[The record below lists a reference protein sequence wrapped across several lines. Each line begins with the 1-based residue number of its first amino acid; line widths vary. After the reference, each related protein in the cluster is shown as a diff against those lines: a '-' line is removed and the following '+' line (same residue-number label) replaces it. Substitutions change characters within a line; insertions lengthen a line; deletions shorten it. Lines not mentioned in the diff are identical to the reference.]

1 MQNILRFIFTIL
13 ACLTLFA
20 FAGSSVYAEPTEI
33 TVRVLAKGAK
43 FVGTS
48 MGGAQIVIRE
58 ADTGRILSEGIT
70 KGNTGDTRHIMIEAL
85 RRNTPLS
92 TPGSASFTTSLDLD
106 APTLLEI
113 SALGPLGQRQAANKA
128 LVTQWV
134 IPGKHLTGGDGV
146 LLELPGFVVDI
157 LAPPTYIVLRGIPRK
172 VLIKVNV
179 VAMCGCPYEPGGL
192 WDSHTIEVRA
202 LLVHDGSSMDSI
214 PLVYAGETSQFQG
227 FLQVTDPGLYEAV
240 VYAYDPANGN
250 TGLDKVNFTVSN

>member
-1 MQNILRFIFTIL
+1 MQNTLRFIFTIL
-13 ACLTLFA
+13 ACLTLVA
-20 FAGSSVYAEPTEI
+20 SAGSRVHAEPTEI

-48 MGGAQIVIRE
+48 MGGAQVVIRE

-70 KGNTGDTRHIMIEAL
+70 KGSTGDTRHIMIEAS

-106 APTLLEI
+106 SPTLLEI

-134 IPGKHLTGGDGV
+134 IPGRHLTGGDGV

-157 LAPPTYIVLRGIPRK
+157 LAPPTHIVLRGTPRK
-172 VLIKVNV
+172 VLLKANV

-192 WDSHTIEVRA
+192 WDSDRIEVRA

-214 PLVYAGETSQFQG
+214 PLVYVGKTSEFQG
-227 FLQVTDPGLYEAV
+227 LLEVTDPGLYEAV

-250 TGLDKVNFTVSN
+250 TGLDRAHFTVSK